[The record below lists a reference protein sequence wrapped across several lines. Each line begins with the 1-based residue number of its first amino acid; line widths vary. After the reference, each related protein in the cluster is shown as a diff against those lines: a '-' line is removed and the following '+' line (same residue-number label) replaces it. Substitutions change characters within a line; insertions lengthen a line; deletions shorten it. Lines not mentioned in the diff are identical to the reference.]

1 MYACVVTNLEV
12 AQATPLRPVA
22 EVAAAAG
29 LRPDDFETLGK
40 YKAKLTADGMA
51 RLTATRKGKTV
62 LVTAVTPT
70 LHGEGKTTVTVGL
83 AQALNKHGL
92 AVPAI
97 REPALGPV
105 FGVKGGACGGGYSQV
120 LPMEDINLFFTGDF
134 PAITAAHNLLSA
146 LVDAH
151 IHNGNTLGLDPRV
164 VKWPRAVDMNDRALR
179 AIVTGL
185 GGTSNGPVREGGFV
199 ITPAS
204 EVMAV
209 LCLSRNLAELKANLG
224 RIIVGD
230 GPKGVPVTAADI
242 GAHGA
247 MTVLLRDALR
257 PNLVQTVEGGLAFV
271 HGGPFANIAH
281 GCSTLVATQCA
292 LGLADFVVTEAG
304 FASDLGAEKFMDL
317 VAPRLGHGPD
327 AVVLVASVRA
337 LAHHGGD
344 DLEVGCQNLFRHSQH
359 LSHYGVPIVVAVN
372 RFAGDTDADHATI
385 HRLCAQRGLTSV
397 SCNPFLG
404 GGEGCRD
411 LADSVATECRASSTW
426 TPLYS
431 AHQTIPEKL
440 ESVVTQA
447 HGGQGVVLESAAKKD
462 LAWIEK
468 HGFGQLSV
476 CVAKTQ
482 YSLSDDPTLLNAP
495 TGFDLHVRRLRVSA
509 GAGFVVAECGDIM
522 LMPGLG
528 KKPAALTI
536 DLDEQGRLTGMF

>member
-1 MYACVVTNLEV
+1 MTNLEV
-12 AQATPLRPVA
+12 AQSTPLRPIA
-22 EVAAAAG
+22 EVAERFD
-29 LRPDDFETLGK
+29 LTPDDFEPLGRF
-40 YKAKLTADGMA
+40 KAKLTTDGTS
-51 RLTATRKGKTV
+51 RLRGRPKGKLV

-83 AQALNKHGL
+83 AQALNRVAR

-134 PAITAAHNLLSA
+134 PAISAAHNLLSA

-151 IHNGNTLGLDPRV
+151 IANGNALGIDTRV
-164 VKWPRAVDMNDRALR
+164 VRWPRTVDMNDRALR
-179 AIVTGL
+179 SVVTGL
-185 GGTSNGPVREGGFV
+185 GGASNGPVREGGFV

-224 RIIVGD
+224 RVIVGEAA
-230 GPKGVPVTAADI
+230 KGAPVTAADI
-242 GAHGA
+242 AAQGA
-247 MTVLLRDALR
+247 MTVLLRDAIR
-257 PNLVQTVEGGLAFV
+257 PNLVQTVEGGLALV

-281 GCSTLVATQCA
+281 GCSTLVATECA

-337 LAHHGGD
+337 LAHHGDGS
-344 DLEVGCQNLFRHSQH
+344 LEAGSANLFRHAAH
-359 LSHYGVPIVVAVN
+359 LAHYGVPMVVAVN
-372 RFAGDTDADHATI
+372 RFAGDTDEDHATL
-385 HRLCAQRGLTSV
+385 HRLCSARGIQSF
-397 SCNPFLG
+397 SCDPFAG
-404 GGEGCRD
+404 GGVGCAE
-411 LADSVATECRASSTW
+411 LADAVCDATRQPSAW
-426 TPLYS
+426 QPLYPADS
-431 AHQTIPEKL
+431 QLLDKL
-440 ESVVTQA
+440 TAVVTRA
-447 HGGQGVVLESAAKKD
+447 HGGVDVVLESAAVKD
-462 LAWIEK
+462 LAWIKK
-468 HGFGQLSV
+468 HGYGHLPV

-482 YSLSDDPTLLNAP
+482 YSLSDDPTRMNAP

-528 KKPAALTI
+528 KQPAALSI
-536 DLDEQGRLTGMF
+536 GLDDDGKITGMF